1 MRILKSK
8 WQNNNI
14 MSVNIIIIY
23 HYHGAGRPSRT
34 TFLCSTKLS
43 ELHIIHWR
51 ILHFY
56 SWVWQSYLSD
66 VVYIHRLTSLS
77 IQTSILRDSFWR
89 TWNFF
94 YIEMKFYRLL
104 WGSTSSTLSLSEM
117 RPKLLLSI
125 YLYIYEYIISALYI
139 SNQW

>member
-1 MRILKSK
+1 MLKHVRILKSK

-94 YIEMKFYRLL
+94 LHRNEILPTTVRVYQFH
-104 WGSTSSTLSLSEM
+104 SE
-117 RPKLLLSI
+117 PVWNETKNYFLIFI
-125 YLYIYEYIISALYI
+125 YLFM
-139 SNQW
+139 NT